1 MSYVLDALRKAEK
14 DRRKQPDLGLHN
26 LDQDEWNKPPDLNK
40 SSASNMWIIWVLL
53 ILICVSIV
61 AIQFRPV
68 AIEEAET
75 QTAIEN
81 DLQLIVIEEGSTT
94 ESRILLEEPSIEP
107 SAETLQPEPVAN
119 LAARIAEFRFEGNL
133 YIEGNPTGSRVF
145 INGGAYKM
153 GDALEGDIYLLDIG
167 ANSVTLSDGY
177 DQVIQPLR

>member
-1 MSYVLDALRKAEK
+1 M
-14 DRRKQPDLGLHN
+14 
-26 LDQDEWNKPPDLNK
+26 
-40 SSASNMWIIWVLL
+40 
-53 ILICVSIV
+53 
-61 AIQFRPV
+61 
-68 AIEEAET
+68 
-75 QTAIEN
+75 
-81 DLQLIVIEEGSTT
+81 
-94 ESRILLEEPSIEP
+94 EEPSIEP

>member
-40 SSASNMWIIWVLL
+40 NSLSSIWIIWFLL

-61 AIQFRPV
+61 GVQFRSV

-81 DLQLIVIEEGSTT
+81 DLQLIVVADDSAT
-94 ESRILLEEPSIEP
+94 ESRVFLEEPSIEP
-107 SAETLQPEPVAN
+107 SAETLQPEPVAK
-119 LAARIAEFRFEGNL
+119 LAARITEFRFEGNL
-133 YIEGNPTGSRVF
+133 YIEGNPTANRVF

-153 GDALEGDIYLLDIG
+153 GDALEGDIYLLEIG